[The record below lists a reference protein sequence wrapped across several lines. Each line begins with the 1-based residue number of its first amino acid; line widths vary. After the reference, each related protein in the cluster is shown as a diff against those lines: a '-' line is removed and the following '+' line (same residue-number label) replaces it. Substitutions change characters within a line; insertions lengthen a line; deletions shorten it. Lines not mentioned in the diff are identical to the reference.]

1 MVRSVKSDRDGGEKR
16 KKRKKL
22 PVTLYICTMKDK
34 RNELARGTTL
44 LVLGNWW
51 GKTYPVGVDM

>member
-1 MVRSVKSDRDGGEKR
+1 MKSDRDGGKKR